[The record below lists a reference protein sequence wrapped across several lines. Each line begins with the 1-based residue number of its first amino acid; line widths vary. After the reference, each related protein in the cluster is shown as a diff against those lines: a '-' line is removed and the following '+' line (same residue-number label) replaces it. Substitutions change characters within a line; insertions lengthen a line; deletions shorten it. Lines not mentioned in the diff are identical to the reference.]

1 MGWRPPMRPMRSGYI
16 SHFFF
21 AFRAICNPER
31 QNETKSRFSSCRC
44 AAACGSRRS
53 QRLGR
58 HEGAS
63 AGSRGHVTSRC
74 RCPCG
79 SGCRDRLVA
88 PTEMR
93 RDREPSQV
101 RQVIGRI
108 ATRLSAA
115 HFVHQIAPH
124 ARRQAIFRL
133 PQAAG
138 PSFPLL
144 SFWPK
149 ARRNKAPETK
159 ERRGSRTLLSVC
171 AKTALACPPA
181 APDQQQMQGIAA
193 GAGGAAVKERQQEEG
208 EAAGRRRGSSRGR
221 GSRGS
226 RGSSSRGRG
235 SRGSSSRGSRGRGSS
250 SDRNAPAA
258 SSHRTQG
265 QLQQSSSQTS

>member
-1 MGWRPPMRPMRSGYI
+1 
-16 SHFFF
+16 
-21 AFRAICNPER
+21 
-31 QNETKSRFSSCRC
+31 
-44 AAACGSRRS
+44 
-53 QRLGR
+53 
-58 HEGAS
+58 
-63 AGSRGHVTSRC
+63 
-74 RCPCG
+74 
-79 SGCRDRLVA
+79 
-88 PTEMR
+88 MR

-115 HFVHQIAPH
+115 HFVHAN
-124 ARRQAIFRL
+124 RTSRTSQAIFRL

-181 APDQQQMQGIAA
+181 APDQQQMQGRAA

-208 EAAGRRRGSSRGR
+208 EAAGRRRGNSRGR

-226 RGSSSRGRG
+226 RGSSSSRG
-235 SRGSSSRGSRGRGSS
+235 SRGSSSRGSRGSGSRGSSSS

>member
-1 MGWRPPMRPMRSGYI
+1 MI
-16 SHFFF
+16 SP
-21 AFRAICNPER
+21 IE
-31 QNETKSRFSSCRC
+31 
-44 AAACGSRRS
+44 
-53 QRLGR
+53 
-58 HEGAS
+58 
-63 AGSRGHVTSRC
+63 
-74 RCPCG
+74 
-79 SGCRDRLVA
+79 
-88 PTEMR
+88 
-93 RDREPSQV
+93 
-101 RQVIGRI
+101 
-108 ATRLSAA
+108 TRLFAA
-115 HFVHQIAPH
+115 HFVHADRTSPTP
-124 ARRQAIFRL
+124 QAIFRL

-181 APDQQQMQGIAA
+181 APDQQQMQGRAA

-208 EAAGRRRGSSRGR
+208 EAAGRRRGSR

-226 RGSSSRGRG
+226 RDSRDSSSSRD
-235 SRGSSSRGSRGRGSS
+235 SRGSSSRGSRGSSSSS

>member
-1 MGWRPPMRPMRSGYI
+1 MGDWIPTFCCSFCSHRS
-16 SHFFF
+16 HL
-21 AFRAICNPER
+21 R
-31 QNETKSRFSSCRC
+31 Q
-44 AAACGSRRS
+44 A
-53 QRLGR
+53 
-58 HEGAS
+58 
-63 AGSRGHVTSRC
+63 
-74 RCPCG
+74 
-79 SGCRDRLVA
+79 
-88 PTEMR
+88 
-93 RDREPSQV
+93 
-101 RQVIGRI
+101 
-108 ATRLSAA
+108 
-115 HFVHQIAPH
+115 
-124 ARRQAIFRL
+124 QAIFRL

-181 APDQQQMQGIAA
+181 APDQQQMQGRAA

-235 SRGSSSRGSRGRGSS
+235 SRGSSSRGRGSRGRGSS
-250 SDRNAPAA
+250 SDCNAPAA
-258 SSHRTQG
+258 TGHRAQG
-265 QLQQSSSQTS
+265 QLQQSSSQTN

>member
-1 MGWRPPMRPMRSGYI
+1 MR
-16 SHFFF
+16 
-21 AFRAICNPER
+21 CEC
-31 QNETKSRFSSCRC
+31 TSCS
-44 AAACGSRRS
+44 GSRD
-53 QRLGR
+53 Q
-58 HEGAS
+58 
-63 AGSRGHVTSRC
+63 
-74 RCPCG
+74 
-79 SGCRDRLVA
+79 LVA

-93 RDREPSQV
+93 RDDEPREV
-101 RQVIGRI
+101 RQVISPI
-108 ATRLSAA
+108 ETRLFAA
-115 HFVHQIAPH
+115 HFVHADRTSPTP
-124 ARRQAIFRL
+124 QAIFRL

-181 APDQQQMQGIAA
+181 APDQQQMQGRAV

-208 EAAGRRRGSSRGR
+208 GAAGRRRG
-221 GSRGS
+221 
-226 RGSSSRGRG
+226 SSRGRG
-235 SRGSSSRGSRGRGSS
+235 SRGSSSRGSRGRGRGSR

>member
-1 MGWRPPMRPMRSGYI
+1 MI
-16 SHFFF
+16 SP
-21 AFRAICNPER
+21 IE
-31 QNETKSRFSSCRC
+31 
-44 AAACGSRRS
+44 
-53 QRLGR
+53 
-58 HEGAS
+58 
-63 AGSRGHVTSRC
+63 
-74 RCPCG
+74 
-79 SGCRDRLVA
+79 
-88 PTEMR
+88 
-93 RDREPSQV
+93 
-101 RQVIGRI
+101 
-108 ATRLSAA
+108 TRLFAA
-115 HFVHQIAPH
+115 HFVHADRTSPTP
-124 ARRQAIFRL
+124 QAIFRL

-181 APDQQQMQGIAA
+181 APDQQQMQGRAA

-235 SRGSSSRGSRGRGSS
+235 RGSRGNSSRGSRGRGSS
-250 SDRNAPAA
+250 SSSSDRNAQRHFESLRRWGLLCDKTHNPV
-258 SSHRTQG
+258 SPVQV
-265 QLQQSSSQTS
+265 